1 MPPGRCRVRRVV
13 APLILLVLLTAWS
26 VQAAAAKLDRKERTR
41 EGTTYWG
48 SFDNAPFPVKGSKY
62 KDDTIAVFVPRHFC
76 PVQIRAKIK
85 VKRKGKWKKRN
96 KTSCYT
102 EALEKKYKKQK
113 LEYRIVRSN
122 IDYVVHFHG
131 HSNTV
136 AKAMRNHR
144 LREQFTKSLQNAILV
159 VPQGPV
165 NSVDSGDG
173 KMARRGGFKKM
184 MREVH
189 GLLQDRGVVRKK
201 QRIGNIIV
209 SSHSGGYRAAAHVLS
224 RGGLEVR
231 ELFFFD
237 SLYANLDEIYAWV
250 KADKT
255 RKFINLYFRDKPRK
269 RSREFL
275 ARLRKGGIPYV
286 NITTKDLKRGRFSR
300 KNLYRKRVIFIETEL
315 GHSGC
320 TNKYFN
326 YRDYLYASCLHR
338 YHSSDWFQ
346 QEGLDR
352 FDR

>member
-1 MPPGRCRVRRVV
+1 MRRT
-13 APLILLVLLTAWS
+13 LITITALMLLAGWAS
-26 VQAAAAKLDRKERTR
+26 PAAGAKLDEKKKTK
-41 EGTTYWG
+41 EGTTYFG

-62 KDDTIAVFVPRHFC
+62 KDDTIAVFVPKHFC
-76 PVQIRAKIK
+76 PVQIRGKVK
-85 VKRKGKWKKRN
+85 VKRKGKWTRRN

-102 EALEKKYKKQK
+102 RSLEKKYKRKK
-113 LEYRIVRSN
+113 IKYRIVRSN

-136 AKAMRNHR
+136 RKAMRNHK
-144 LREQFTKSLQNAILV
+144 LREQFGLSLQNAILV

-165 NSVDSGDG
+165 NSVDSADG
-173 KMARRGGFKKM
+173 KMARKGGFKKM
-184 MREVH
+184 MYEVH
-189 GLLQDRGVVRKK
+189 GFLQDRDVIQKK

-209 SSHSGGYRAAAHVLS
+209 SSHSGGYRAAAHVLQ

-237 SLYANLDEIYAWV
+237 SLYANLDEIFAWV
-250 KADKT
+250 KGDKT

-275 ARLRKGGIPYV
+275 ARLRKASIPYV
-286 NITTKDLKRGRFSR
+286 NISTKDLKKGKFTR
-300 KNLYRKRVIFIETEL
+300 KDLYRKRVIFIETEL

-320 TNKYFN
+320 TNKFLN

-338 YHSSDWFQ
+338 YHSSDWFER
-346 QEGLDR
+346 EGLDR
-352 FDR
+352 IKK

>member
-1 MPPGRCRVRRVV
+1 MHRIL
-13 APLILLVLLTAWS
+13 APLILLVSLTAWS
-26 VQAAAAKLDRKERTR
+26 ADAAATKLDRKEKTP

-48 SFDNAPFPVKGSKY
+48 SFDHAPFPDKGSPY
-62 KDDTIAVFVPRHFC
+62 KDDTIALFVPKHFC
-76 PVQIRAKIK
+76 PLQIRARLK
-85 VKRKGKWKKRN
+85 VKVKGKRKTQH

-102 EALEKKYKKQK
+102 EALEKKYKEQK
-113 LEYRIVRSN
+113 VDHRIVRSN

-144 LREQFTKSLQNAILV
+144 LREQFGLSLQNAILI

-165 NSVDSGDG
+165 NSVDSADG
-173 KMARRGGFKKM
+173 KMARKDGFRNM
-184 MREVH
+184 MYEIH
-189 GLLQDRGVVRKK
+189 GLLRDQGVIGKK

-224 RGGLEVR
+224 RGGIEVR
-231 ELFFFD
+231 EIFFFD
-237 SLYANLDEIYAWV
+237 SLYANVDEIFAWV

-255 RKFINLYFRDKPRK
+255 RKFINLYFRDKPRM
-269 RSREFL
+269 RSKEFL
-275 ARLRKGGIPYV
+275 ALLAQSGVPYV
-286 NITTKDLKRGRFSR
+286 NITTKDLKKGRFSR
-300 KNLYRKRVIFIETEL
+300 KDLYRKRVIFIETEL

-320 TNKYFN
+320 TNKYLN

-346 QEGLDR
+346 RDGLDR
-352 FDR
+352 IDP